1 MTVRDT
7 GERTL
12 VRMLESLV
20 RLMPGSRL
28 SFDEDAS
35 DVPLECGQSVV
46 ANVDTFVQ
54 SKDRLPHMT
63 DAQMGRKTAVMV
75 LSDIVAK
82 GARPMATMLSLCVPD
97 DYPVNGA
104 LEAVRGFSDY
114 CLKNGVHFL
123 GGDLG
128 SSSELILTGV
138 AIGTAYPDLIV
149 TRKGS
154 SVGDLVAVTGLFGLT
169 SVGFHILLRNI
180 PAPAE
185 LRNSALEAVYKP
197 ELSFG
202 LVEQLS
208 ARRLITSCMDC
219 SDGLGISLNIMSEQ
233 SGHEFLVERLPVAP
247 GVDTFAQETGLSLLD
262 LVMNGGEEFLLVMTI
277 PREQLAAAQTISA
290 EYRTP
295 LHVIGRV
302 CDSPARV
309 RLVADGTE
317 TVIPA
322 RGYDNFL
329 EWS

>member
-185 LRNSALEAVYKP
+185 LRNSAL
-197 ELSFG
+197 
-202 LVEQLS
+202 
-208 ARRLITSCMDC
+208 
-219 SDGLGISLNIMSEQ
+219 
-233 SGHEFLVERLPVAP
+233 
-247 GVDTFAQETGLSLLD
+247 
-262 LVMNGGEEFLLVMTI
+262 
-277 PREQLAAAQTISA
+277 
-290 EYRTP
+290 
-295 LHVIGRV
+295 
-302 CDSPARV
+302 
-309 RLVADGTE
+309 
-317 TVIPA
+317 
-322 RGYDNFL
+322 
-329 EWS
+329 